1 MRSSSISSAGY
12 SYAKSN
18 PPHPHHLPQ
27 QPPSNLPRSP
37 HHYSHLRSRSGPPVL
52 PQVSPLSSQPPVLPG
67 FVPSQRPLATTRL
80 DSNSDSLVVVQRRAS
95 SPLGDN
101 TAVAN
106 GTNHPPSRH
115 LTRQES
121 APAFSIGDAP
131 VINGNPSTLDP
142 LSDVIND
149 LTKMTQE
156 LGILEE
162 NIFTPG

>member
-27 QPPSNLPRSP
+27 QPSNLPLSP

-52 PQVSPLSSQPPVLPG
+52 PQMSPLSSHPPAVPG
-67 FVPSQRPLATTRL
+67 TVPSQRPLATTRL
-80 DSNSDSLVVVQRRAS
+80 DGNSDSLVAVHRTAS
-95 SPLGDN
+95 SPLDG
-101 TAVAN
+101 TAAVN
-106 GTNHPPSRH
+106 GSNHQLSRH
-115 LTRQES
+115 LARQES
-121 APAFSIGDAP
+121 APAFHNMDAP
-131 VINGNPSTLDP
+131 AINGDPSKAADP